1 MERKRSVEEED
12 QEGLRKKWK
21 AEYNEPSDDEDEKEE
36 EDQKTWK
43 TEGKRKSL
51 VTQQLTSF

>member
-1 MERKRSVEEED
+1 MERKRSVEGED
-12 QEGLRKKWK
+12 QEDCRLRKRWK

-36 EDQKTWK
+36 EDHKTWK

-51 VTQQLTSF
+51 VTQH